1 MTCNRP
7 HDQRGAALILALLIL
22 LVMTILGVTAMR
34 TSNLELI
41 MATNTQEQ
49 VMAMANAENTVVD
62 GERDVSTNFAGPFD
76 PAWGWS
82 GNNND
87 GYFRMD
93 PLLALDTAN
102 SALEDVDWPDVAAD
116 GVGYVAG
123 PNGRYTVEYMGS
135 VQDTRPGVSLD
146 PPVFRF
152 LYRITG
158 RGTFGRG
165 GTRMVQ
171 SIYERADG

>member
-1 MTCNRP
+1 MIRNRP
-7 HDQRGAALILALLIL
+7 NDQRGAALILALLIL

-49 VMAMANAENTVVD
+49 VMAMANAENTLVD
-62 GERDVSTNFAGPFD
+62 AERDISTNFSGPYD
-76 PAWGWS
+76 PVWAWS

-87 GYFRMD
+87 GYYRMD
-93 PLLALDTAN
+93 PSLGLDVAN
-102 SALEDVDWPDVAAD
+102 SAAEDVDWPDLAAD
-116 GVGYVAG
+116 GVGYVTG

-152 LYRITG
+152 LYRVTG

-165 GTRMVQ
+165 GTRRVQ
-171 SIYERADG
+171 SIYEETG